1 MLPVPID
8 SLNFIPMEIRIKS
21 GLELISQTILFSHK
35 RSTQY
40 LLEFYPIS
48 IPNRGSVL
56 EETCRSWINSHHQN
70 MIHFC
75 VEWRNGM
82 SFFLK
87 IDGESN

>member
-70 MIHFC
+70 MIHF
-75 VEWRNGM
+75 VLNEEM
-82 SFFLK
+82 A
-87 IDGESN
+87 